1 MEPVQLSDLIA
12 ATRGT
17 PTGRGESAPVVH
29 RVCTDSRVLQEGD
42 LFWALRGDRHDGHDH
57 IETAINKG
65 AIGCVVNRSEI
76 GKLGVGF
83 QNSVVIQVAD
93 TLQALSDFAHWY
105 RMQRETMVI
114 GVTGSVGKTTTREMI
129 YSVLSASHHGT
140 RSQRNFNNEVGLP
153 LSLLELRSE
162 HEFAV
167 LEMGAARVGDI
178 RALSEIACPEAGVIT
193 RIGPAHLESFESL
206 DNIYQGKGELLEAI
220 PAHGFAV
227 VSGDDERMRDM
238 ARRASCSVVFVGESQ
253 GNQLRATDVDFQP
266 GRLRFTADRKKYE
279 VAVPARHYLTAA
291 LCALGVAREIGM
303 DAGSIA
309 EGFRRFAGAPGR
321 CNVEQVGPWTVIDD
335 TYNASPLSMQAA
347 CLCLRDWPAHGNRL
361 LIAGDM
367 LELGPETGRCHEE
380 LGACAAGTRIDRL
393 LAFGEQADHVADGA
407 LRAGMAPH
415 TIADCHD
422 LDALLTVLDC
432 WLAPG
437 DVILVKG
444 SRGMRMERIVNWLK
458 QQGAGHTEHSSRI
471 SRAVA

>member
-1 MEPVQLSDLIA
+1 MEPVQLSDLIN
-12 ATRGT
+12 ATRGI
-17 PTGRGESAPVVH
+17 PTGREETAQAIRRISI
-29 RVCTDSRVLQEGD
+29 DSRQVQEGD
-42 LFWALRGDRHDGHDH
+42 LFWALEGQRHNGHDYV
-57 IETAINKG
+57 ETAFRKG
-65 AIGCVVNRSEI
+65 AIGCVVNRQEVGRI
-76 GKLGVGF
+76 GDSAKDGI
-83 QNSVVIQVAD
+83 VVRVDD
-93 TLQALSDFAHWY
+93 TLHALQNFAHWY

-129 YSVLSASHHGT
+129 YSVLSASHCGT

-153 LSLLELRSE
+153 LSLLDLRSE
-162 HEFAV
+162 HEFGV
-167 LEMGAARVGDI
+167 IEMGAAHVGDI
-178 RALSEIACPEAGVIT
+178 RALCEIACPEAGVIT
-193 RIGPAHLESFESL
+193 RIGPAHLESFGSL
-206 DNIYQGKGELLEAI
+206 DNIYQGKGELLESI

-227 VSGDDERMRDM
+227 VSGDDEHMREM
-238 ARRASCSVVFVGESQ
+238 ARRATCSVVLVGETA
-253 GNQLRATDVDFQP
+253 GNHLRATEVDFQP

-279 VAVPARHYLTAA
+279 LAVPARHYLTSA

-309 EGFRRFAGAPGR
+309 EGFRKFAGAPGR

-367 LELGPETGRCHEE
+367 LELGTETGRCHEE

-393 LAFGEQADHVADGA
+393 LAFGEQADRVAGGA

-444 SRGMRMERIVNWLK
+444 SRGMRMERIVSWLK
-458 QQGAGHTEHSSRI
+458 QQGAGQAQSPMM